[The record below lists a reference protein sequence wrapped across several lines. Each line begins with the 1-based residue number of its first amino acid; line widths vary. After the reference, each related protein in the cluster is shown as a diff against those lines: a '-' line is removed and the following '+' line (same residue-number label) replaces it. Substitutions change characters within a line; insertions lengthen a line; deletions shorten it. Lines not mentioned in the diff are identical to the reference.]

1 MIWEDIKFKTNGFF
15 CIKLSNKFF
24 VSRCIPYIYI
34 YDLGASISIYP
45 CSLFMVGH
53 QGPPS
58 SLTTYC
64 SVFQGCIILEG
75 FNRVPGCLL

>member
-1 MIWEDIKFKTNGFF
+1 MDFF
-15 CIKLSNKFF
+15 ALNYQTSFLLVDVF
-24 VSRCIPYIYI
+24 HIYI

-53 QGPPS
+53 QGSPW